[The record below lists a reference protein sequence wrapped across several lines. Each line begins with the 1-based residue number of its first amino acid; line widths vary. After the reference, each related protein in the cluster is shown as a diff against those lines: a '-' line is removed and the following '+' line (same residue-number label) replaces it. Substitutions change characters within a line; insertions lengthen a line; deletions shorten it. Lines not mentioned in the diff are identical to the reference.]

1 MEINASELH
10 FPESFAIRKET
21 RYIVLHHAAAK
32 TCSVRDVHEWHL
44 AKGWN
49 GIGYHFFVRKDG
61 SIWAGRP
68 INTIGAH
75 AYGVNSQSV
84 GICFEGNFETETM
97 PDEQKNA
104 GLWLV
109 NFMIGKYPTATIKK
123 HSDFNDTACPGRN
136 FPFGDFTQLQKDVGG
151 SPTLRFQKAAILDG
165 YSFPKYGAD
174 GCYGAET
181 DSVAKH
187 AIVRRYAWGF
197 KLPHLTSLVQE
208 IVGVVVDGKCGH
220 RTEEAIRQFQIRN
233 GLDVDGRF
241 GQQCWRA
248 YCKGRN

>member
-1 MEINASELH
+1 MDINVSKLH

-21 RYIVLHHAAAK
+21 RYIVLHHAADP
-32 TCSVRDVHEWHL
+32 TCSVEDVHAWHL

-61 SIWAGRP
+61 SIWTGRP
-68 INTIGAH
+68 INTVGAH

-97 PDEQKNA
+97 PDEQKKA

-109 NFMIGKYPTATIKK
+109 NFVLGKYPAATVKK
-123 HSDFNDTACPGRN
+123 HSDFNATACPGRN
-136 FPFGDFTQLQKDVGG
+136 FPFGDFMHLQKDIGG
-151 SPTLRFQKAAILDG
+151 SPTLRFQKAAIRDG
-165 YSFPKYGAD
+165 YSFPKYGVD
-174 GCYGAET
+174 GCYGSET

-208 IVGVVVDGKCGH
+208 IVGVVVDGKCGTK
-220 RTEEAIRQFQIRN
+220 TEEAIRQFQIRN

-241 GQQCWRA
+241 GQQCWRT
-248 YCKGRN
+248 YCKGRT